1 VHAHAE
7 PGAAHALGIDEA
19 FERLYR
25 SYARDVYRY
34 TLAVLRNPADAEDI
48 TQTTFLNAY
57 RAYRR
62 GEEPERPRNWLIKIA
77 HNACRSRHL
86 RAVRRPQEVPFEET
100 IAAIPAPAEE
110 TPKLEEL
117 LEALGQLPFNQ
128 RAALV
133 MRELEGRS
141 YAEIADTLEVSVAA
155 VETLIFR
162 ARRTLRRDRSLLG
175 VLGSV
180 QLPPS
185 LGSFFGGGGGAVAG
199 GGIAIGSGLL
209 VKAALLVAAGV
220 VAGALGPIVGADVL
234 RHGKPAAMALSPL
247 PAPST
252 SRSRTVLASA
262 PTTVQVLRGPMVLV
276 KRQGRTFVVTEGVAG
291 TSTVG
296 VPFEGSIGL
305 LGGTAPQTEQLP
317 GATAAESTPAPA
329 AAGTAGAVPA
339 VAAPDTSSATAAVP
353 STGSATQAVT
363 TTAKNATS
371 ATTATTP
378 VTQAVSSV
386 TSTASAPLASPPPPS
401 LVTTPTVSAPP
412 PPPLPVD
419 TSPVTSALPPTPTVT
434 LPDLP

>member
-1 VHAHAE
+1 VQAYAE
-7 PGAAHALGIDEA
+7 PGAAHSAAVDEA

-34 TLAVLRNPADAEDI
+34 SLAVLRNPADAEDI

-62 GEEPERPRNWLIKIA
+62 GEEPHRPRNWLITIA

-100 IAAIPAPAEE
+100 LAAMPVAAEE

-117 LEALGQLPFNQ
+117 LEMLGRLPFNQ

-141 YAEIADTLEVSVAA
+141 YAEIAETLELSVAA

-162 ARRTLRRDRSLLG
+162 ARHALRRDRSLLG

-185 LGSFFGGGGGAVAG
+185 LAGFFGGGGGGAVAG
-199 GGIAIGSGLL
+199 GGLALGSGLL
-209 VKAALLVAAGV
+209 VKAALVVAAGV
-220 VAGALGPIVGADVL
+220 VAGAIGPVVGASVTHH
-234 RHGKPAAMALSPL
+234 RKPAPVALSPL
-247 PAPST
+247 TVAATKRATVATAPAAI
-252 SRSRTVLASA
+252 R
-262 PTTVQVLRGPMVLV
+262 VLRGPMVVV
-276 KRQGRTFVVTEGVAG
+276 KRQGRTFVVTEGAVGAG
-291 TSTVG
+291 AP
-296 VPFEGSIGL
+296 VPFQQQQIEVV
-305 LGGTAPQTEQLP
+305 GGTAPAAQP
-317 GATAAESTPAPA
+317 PAGATGV
-329 AAGTAGAVPA
+329 AGTPGTLASEPS
-339 VAAPDTSSATAAVP
+339 AA
-353 STGSATQAVT
+353 SATQAVT
-363 TTAKNATS
+363 TTAKSAVSQATQAAQTVTGATS
-371 ATTATTP
+371 AASALPVSTAP
-378 VTQAVSSV
+378 LP
-386 TSTASAPLASPPPPS
+386 TSTVA
-401 LVTTPTVSAPP
+401 APP

-419 TSPVTSALPPTPTVT
+419 ASPVTSALPPTPTVT